1 MEYSSIYKNGRPDY
15 FFLKIDNPLE
25 FNLIQPYFIVTSYEH
40 PRKGNILHMDC
51 LFSGSVWQGKQRHG
65 YGYSSSADV
74 YETLISIIKTLYGK
88 SLTDETKKEL
98 ASINTHNKRFT
109 VSEKALKELQ
119 TLNAQALESKLANI

>member
-40 PRKGNILHMDC
+40 PRKGSILRMDC

-74 YETLISIIKTLYGK
+74 YETLISIIKALYGK

-98 ASINTHNKRFT
+98 ASINTHNEHFT
-109 VSEKALKELQ
+109 ISEKALKELQ
-119 TLNAQALESKLANI
+119 TLNAQALEAKLANI